1 MYFDYYLYY
10 LSYFGSVFSGYP
22 LIIRL
27 TVIMV
32 AILAIVTLIG
42 FISLILAAYKVN
54 RRDKRIKVTTDFF
67 EDKLFF
73 IMKSKTNYEL
83 SEIKELLQYEVSR
96 TKSWRGDILTDIVL
110 NVKNTLD
117 KEGSLNKINYKTCLE
132 ALRIMGFWEKRIKR
146 SRLSRRREAMLVVGQ
161 IDNGVD
167 IGTLHRSTFHK
178 DKHLRKTAREL
189 YTGNDN
195 YDPFKFMEDNFDES
209 FTQLDK
215 LRLHS
220 TLIKRDKEVKL
231 PNLLR
236 WINNTKNIDYITF
249 ILREVA
255 FFKQHEAIPTLLLM
269 LDKQENVLIRAQI
282 VKTIGNLGDLECIP
296 YLINRFSIESTLV
309 RDAIIVALGTLKDET
324 SLNFLTETYKS
335 TEESNI
341 KMVIARAIKNHG
353 EQGKRILN
361 NLQQNAKNNQ
371 VEDTLLNHVI
381 SEREILPV

>member
-10 LSYFGSVFSGYP
+10 LSYIGSVFSGYP
-22 LIIRL
+22 LIIRM
-27 TVIMV
+27 TVVMV
-32 AILAIVTLIG
+32 AILTVV
-42 FISLILAAYKVN
+42 SLVGLVKLVFVGYKVN
-54 RRDKRIKVTTDFF
+54 RRDKRIKVTKAFF
-67 EDKLFF
+67 EDKLTF
-73 IMKSKTNYEL
+73 IMKSKNNYEL
-83 SEIKELLQYEVSR
+83 TEVKELLQYEVSR
-96 TKSWRGDILTDIVL
+96 TKSWRGDVLTDIVL
-110 NVKNTLD
+110 TVKNALNIEGTLN
-117 KEGSLNKINYKTCLE
+117 ELNYKTSLE

-146 SRLSRRREAMLVVGQ
+146 SGMTKRREAMLVVGQ

-195 YDPFKFMEDNFDES
+195 YNPFKFMEDNFDES

-236 WINNTKNIDYITF
+236 WINNSKNIDYINF

-255 FFKQHEAIPTLLLM
+255 FFKQNEAIPTLLIM
-269 LDKQENVLIRAQI
+269 LDKQDNVLIRTQI
-282 VKTIGNLGDLECIP
+282 VHTIGELGGAECIP
-296 YLINRFSIESTLV
+296 YLINRFSVESTLV
-309 RDAIIVALGTLKDET
+309 RDAIIVALGKLKDES
-324 SLNFLTETYKS
+324 SLKFLTDIYAS

-341 KMVIARAIKNHG
+341 KMVIARAIKNYG
-353 EQGKRILN
+353 VEGKRILQDF
-361 NLQQNAKNNQ
+361 QQNAKNSL
-371 VEDTLLNHVI
+371 VEGTLLNHVI
-381 SEREILPV
+381 SEREKLPV